1 MVYFPRNKYRAVRKL
16 SELCKR
22 EFDSKAEARRG
33 EELWLLEQAD
43 VIDDLQY
50 QVSFT
55 LCKKPSIKIKIDF
68 VYWLDGKPIYED
80 RKGMGETREFRVKR
94 AWLQEQQG
102 IDIWVTKDLSK

>member
-1 MVYFPRNKYRAVRKL
+1 MSYFNRNKYRAVRKF

-33 EELWLLEQAD
+33 EELWLLEQAG

-50 QVSFT
+50 QVPYV

-68 VYWLDGKPIYED
+68 VYWLDGKVIYED
-80 RKGMGETREFRVKR
+80 VKGMMTREFRIKC
-94 AWLQEQQG
+94 AWLKEKFG
-102 IDIWVTKDLSK
+102 ISVWLTS

>member
-1 MVYFPRNKYRAVRKL
+1 MSYFNRNKYRAVRGY

-22 EFDSKAEARRG
+22 EFDSKAEKRRG
-33 EELWLLEQAD
+33 EELWLLEQAG

-68 VYWLDGKPIYED
+68 VYWLDGKVIYED
-80 RKGMGETREFRVKR
+80 IKGMITREARIKM
-94 AWLQEQQG
+94 AWIKEQQG
-102 IDIWVTKDLSK
+102 IDVWVTS

>member
-1 MVYFPRNKYRAVRKL
+1 MSYFNRNKYRAVRQF

-33 EELWLLEQAD
+33 EELWLLEQSN

-50 QVSFT
+50 QVPFV

-68 VYWLDGKPIYED
+68 VYWLDGKVIHED
-80 RKGMGETREFRVKR
+80 VKGMITREARIKM
-94 AWLQEQQG
+94 AWLKEQQG
-102 IDIWVTKDLSK
+102 IDVWITS

>member
-1 MVYFPRNKYRAVRKL
+1 MSYFPRNKYRAVRKF

-33 EELWLLEQAD
+33 EELWLLEQAG

-68 VYWLDGKPIYED
+68 VYWLDGKVIHED
-80 RKGMGETREFRVKR
+80 VKGMMTREFRIKC
-94 AWLQEQQG
+94 AWIKEQQG
-102 IDIWVTKDLSK
+102 IDVWITN

>member
-1 MVYFPRNKYRAVRKL
+1 MSFFNRNKYRAVRSY

-22 EFDSKAEARRG
+22 EFDSKAECKRA
-33 EELWLLEQAD
+33 EELWLSEQAG

-68 VYWLDGKPIYED
+68 VYWLDGKVIHED
-80 RKGMGETREFRVKR
+80 VKGMITREARIKM
-94 AWLQEQQG
+94 AWIKEQQG
-102 IDIWVTKDLSK
+102 IDVWVTS